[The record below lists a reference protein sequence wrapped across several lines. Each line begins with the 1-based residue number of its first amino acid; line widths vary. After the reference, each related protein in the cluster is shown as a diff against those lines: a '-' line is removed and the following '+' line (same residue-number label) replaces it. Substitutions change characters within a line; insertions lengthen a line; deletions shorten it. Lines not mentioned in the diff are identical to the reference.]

1 MRAGSLLNLTCLTN
15 CHHLV
20 MSFDWILEL
29 STGEVLVI
37 SNNQNLVIQS
47 LQFQHSGALQCYAH
61 IDNLALISDPVTVS
75 VVGPPYIDT
84 EEDIANL
91 TTNVGE
97 SLDVEVLFCSRPP
110 ASVSWVLTSGDTGT
124 PGHTMLLS
132 GSIQGRFSS
141 DTRW

>member
-1 MRAGSLLNLTCLTN
+1 
-15 CHHLV
+15 

-37 SNNQNLVIQS
+37 SNKQNLVIPS
-47 LQFQHSGALQCYAH
+47 LQFQDSGALQCYAH
-61 IDNLALISDPVTVS
+61 INNLALISDPVTVS
-75 VVGPPYIDT
+75 VVGPPHIDT

-124 PGHTMLLS
+124 PSCREEERIT
-132 GSIQGRFSS
+132 
-141 DTRW
+141 

>member
-1 MRAGSLLNLTCLTN
+1 
-15 CHHLV
+15 

-37 SNNQNLVIQS
+37 SNKQNLIINS
-47 LQFQHSGALQCYAH
+47 LNFQHSGALQCYAH
-61 IDNLALISDPVTVS
+61 INNLALISDPVTVS

-91 TTNVGE
+91 SLSLGE
-97 SLDVEVLFCSRPP
+97 ALDVEVLFCSRPP
-110 ASVSWVLTSGDTGT
+110 ARVSWILTSADTSSGQL
-124 PGHTMLLS
+124 MLLS
-132 GSIQGRFSS
+132 GSIHGRFSS

>member
-1 MRAGSLLNLTCLTN
+1 MD
-15 CHHLV
+15 CHHLK

-37 SNNQNLVIQS
+37 SNQQNLVIKS
-47 LQFQHSGALQCYAH
+47 LKFQHSGALQCYAH
-61 IDNLALISDPVTVS
+61 IKNLALISDSITVS

-97 SLDVEVLFCSRPP
+97 ALDVEVLFCSRPP
-110 ASVSWVLTSGDTGT
+110 ARVSWILTSADTSSGQL
-124 PGHTMLLS
+124 MLLS
-132 GSIQGRFSS
+132 GSIHGRFSS
-141 DTRW
+141 NTRW